1 MPRILLTIAVAMVI
15 AAPAQA
21 MNVMD
26 WQCGQNSG
34 RDHRQQ
40 VHQPGVLRR
49 HLSGQARGSR
59 RNRRVARQV
68 HLALD
73 QSQRQ
78 AAGHPRRRK
87 LQRGGTT
94 TMKLL
99 PISLAAL
106 GILAGR

>member
-1 MPRILLTIAVAMVI
+1 MTSHPSNYRRRHGDCGTGSGMNGGLAVR
-15 AAPAQA
+15 P
-21 MNVMD
+21 D
-26 WQCGQNSG
+26 SG

-73 QSQRQ
+73 QSQLKQ
-78 AAGHPRRRK
+78 FL
-87 LQRGGTT
+87 LQVKSPLVGADHGVSVIRSSNFFTRVQ
-94 TMKLL
+94 
-99 PISLAAL
+99 PE
-106 GILAGR
+106 